1 MRAGTGEDEAN
12 SDMAKQ
18 TLIERL
24 TDSDPPDDGALIE
37 VFFSG
42 DEVLRA
48 GRMHRAEAD
57 GMFSTFSHDLAMR
70 AVADWEAEL
79 ANEPSATADDG

>member
-1 MRAGTGEDEAN
+1 
-12 SDMAKQ
+12 MAEQ

-24 TDSDPPDDGALIE
+24 TAGDPPEDGALTE

-48 GRMHRAEAD
+48 TRMLRAEAD
-57 GMFSTFSHDLAMR
+57 GLFSTFVHNLAMQ
-70 AVADWEAEL
+70 AVADWEAER
-79 ANEPSATADDG
+79 AEEPAPATAAD